1 MGISN
6 YPSQTPLFHLGH
18 SSLPPQTRAGTVK
31 VRIPGQQAQ
40 DSQRCGSSLQGGVQH
55 RVCLGWAGRKN
66 RVGWPC
72 LACICTSVW
81 TAPVPSTDKWP
92 HAGRELGAS
101 DMHALLVSSHAALFP
116 VWYCCLSLS
125 LWGTNTGDGTG
136 RWFGSEDTS
145 SPGLLCVLCGHIPPL
160 ASPGSIPQVPTAQS
174 VRSLS
179 RPGAPS
185 TQRQGH
191 LKGIRDITGHL
202 FSVTHV
208 KHFWRQDILRHLL
221 SLFVIFEICVYL
233 VLPTVGHDWGDLLS
247 KAPGSILFSQILKT
261 GESRCNYYLFFP

>member
-1 MGISN
+1 M
-6 YPSQTPLFHLGH
+6 TPCWPRAW
-18 SSLPPQTRAGTVK
+18 SLRYACSA
-31 VRIPGQQAQ
+31 GQQ
-40 DSQRCGSSLQGGVQH
+40 
-55 RVCLGWAGRKN
+55 
-66 RVGWPC
+66 PC
-72 LACICTSVW
+72 S
-81 TAPVPSTDKWP
+81 P
-92 HAGRELGAS
+92 
-101 DMHALLVSSHAALFP
+101 VSSP
-116 VWYCCLSLS
+116 VLLSES
-125 LWGTNTGDGTG
+125 LLMRGDSSNTGDGTG
-136 RWFGSEDTS
+136 HWFGSEDTS
-145 SPGLLCVLCGHIPPL
+145 SPGLVCVLCGHIPPL

-174 VRSLS
+174 VKSLS

-191 LKGIRDITGHL
+191 LKGIRDVTGHL

-261 GESRCNYYLFFP
+261 GESRCNYYLFFLNVFHFCMTLKPSYPSSVLIVK